1 VTNEAEREVMGLL
14 LTTNAEL
21 VASVLRGPRESDADS
36 VMVGVAA
43 TRSLG
48 LIVDD
53 VLHALVQQARQEGH
67 TWAEVGSL
75 LHVSRQAAFQ
85 RFGAPS
91 SDDPGHDD
99 ATPPLPDAADRA
111 LVIIQHV
118 HDERWDLL
126 YTGFTERARNALSE
140 EVFRSQRARAKRRF
154 GAYISSGVPTVGAR
168 HGYTIVDV
176 PMTFEIADIT
186 GRVTFNA
193 EGKVAGLAF
202 EPNEPWDPIDGDSIV
217 VPRERG
223 TSYPKQA

>member
-1 VTNEAEREVMGLL
+1 MGLL

-21 VASVLRGPRESDADS
+21 VASVLRGSKHSDVDS
-36 VMVGVAA
+36 VMAGVAA

-53 VLHALVQQARQEGH
+53 VLHALVQQARHEGH

-85 RFGAPS
+85 RFGGRT
-91 SDDPGHDD
+91 SDDPGNDEV
-99 ATPPLPDAADRA
+99 TPPLPDAADRA
-111 LVIIQHV
+111 LVTIQHV
-118 HDERWDLL
+118 QDERWDLL
-126 YTGFTERARNALSE
+126 YAGFTERARDALSE

-154 GAYISSGVPTVGAR
+154 GAFISSGVPTVGVR

-176 PMTFEIADIT
+176 PMTFETADIT

-193 EGKVAGLAF
+193 EGKIAGLAF
-202 EPNEPWDPIDGDSIV
+202 ETSAPWDPIDSDSIFV
-217 VPRERG
+217 SRKPG
-223 TSYPKQA
+223 ANYPKHA